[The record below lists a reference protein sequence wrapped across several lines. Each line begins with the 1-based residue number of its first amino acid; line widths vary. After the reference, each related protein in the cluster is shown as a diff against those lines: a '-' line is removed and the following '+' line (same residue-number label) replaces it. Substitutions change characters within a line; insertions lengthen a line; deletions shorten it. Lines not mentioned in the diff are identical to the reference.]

1 MPSFFKPFPL
11 RVFLGTSAYGRSF
24 GGGGWISRFGRAEPG
39 TSVSE
44 RRMTGTDVDGRR
56 AAAMAFFAET
66 TGGGVGGLFTGYCF
80 DQCSAGQLETR
91 KLTSRGAGIF
101 FTCLSNISSTRFP
114 IPVTTCS
121 GPLNVRQLAKI
132 VLTS

>member
-1 MPSFFKPFPL
+1 MPFPL
-11 RVFLGTSAYGRSF
+11 RVFLGASAYGRSF

-39 TSVSE
+39 ASVSE

-56 AAAMAFFAET
+56 AAIVAFFAGT
-66 TGGGVGGLFTGYCF
+66 TGGGVGGFFTGCYF
-80 DQCSAGQLETR
+80 NQCSVEQPVTGQ
-91 KLTSRGAGIF
+91 LTSRGAGMF

-114 IPVTTCS
+114 IADTACS
-121 GPLNVRQLAKI
+121 GPLNVIQLAKI